1 MPSKQKKVSTK
12 STKVVKK
19 KTAPVKKTGSKKS
32 VSKKTVTKKTV
43 SKKTVTKKPVTK
55 KTVSKKTTGKKAATK
70 KTVAKKT
77 VAKKTVAKSAS
88 TPAAAATTTETKQRK
103 IRSFKV
109 LLPGSEEYTGRF
121 TGLTPYQAANKAL
134 SKYYRE
140 NKGKTAQISFT
151 IKESTRASKRNVYPY
166 EGKRIKLET
175 PIEYTINGGKTIVKR
190 FKNKLKKIK
199 KNAQASK

>member
-43 SKKTVTKKPVTK
+43 SEKTVTKKPVTK
-55 KTVSKKTTGKKAATK
+55 KTVSKKTTGKKAAT
-70 KTVAKKT
+70 KKT